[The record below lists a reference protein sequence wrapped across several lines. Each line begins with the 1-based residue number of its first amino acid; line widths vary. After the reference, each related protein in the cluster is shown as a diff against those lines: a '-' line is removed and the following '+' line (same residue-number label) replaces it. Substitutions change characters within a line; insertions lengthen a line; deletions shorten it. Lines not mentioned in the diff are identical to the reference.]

1 MVLRQLLNKVLLLR
15 ITLLLQRLK
24 MAGNG
29 AADTLKKVFASDK
42 DGALAAANL
51 AGKDLVA
58 AVKKF
63 TAAAKDGAV
72 ALTKNLLKLACSYC
86 SRWQPMAL
94 LQLLKNKFIQLEM
107 VLFLLSKMQMLK
119 IGSCCYRRLAK
130 HFFSDCCCQKCLANT
145 LLQLLKEGI
154 GVSKDNAAAGTKD
167 GWQWCCYSC

>member
-1 MVLRQLLNKVLLLR
+1 MVLLL
-15 ITLLLQRLK
+15 LLK

-29 AADTLKKVFASDK
+29 AADALKKGFAADK

-58 AVKKF
+58 AVKKG

-72 ALTKNLLKLACSYC
+72 AVTKNLLKLVCCYC

-94 LQLLKNKFIQLEM
+94 LQLLKNKFILLEM

-119 IGSCCYRRLAK
+119 MGSCCYRWLVK
-130 HFFSDCCCQKCLANT
+130 HFCQW
-145 LLQLLKEGI
+145 LLLPKMSGKGLVTAVKRRH
-154 GVSKDNAAAGTKD
+154 
-167 GWQWCCYSC
+167 WCC

>member
-1 MVLRQLLNKVLLLR
+1 MVLLL
-15 ITLLLQRLK
+15 LLK

-29 AADTLKKVFASDK
+29 AADALKKGFAADK

-58 AVKKF
+58 AVKKG

-72 ALTKNLLKLACSYC
+72 AVTKNLLKLVCCYC

-94 LQLLKNKFIQLEM
+94 LQLLKNKFILLEM

-119 IGSCCYRRLAK
+119 MGSCCYRWLVK
-130 HFFSDCCCQKCLANT
+130 HFCSGCCCQKCLAKA

-154 GVSKDNAAAGTKD
+154 GVAKDNAAAPAKD